1 MINKKMNKMKKAIQ
15 SLQAMLAMLA
25 LVCASLVSF
34 TACSD
39 DDDPVSEVTYSWE
52 FEETS
57 PTTPDSMEDKNIIE
71 SAFKTALGASDAA
84 TSVTRQ
90 GTAETCDREVLEAC
104 RQAFNSLKDEA
115 WRGHYVFVV
124 TNTNTGTTVCTFTF
138 GTDENGYTASSLK
151 PGDYIYDD
159 GTTSDGG
166 LRGINDDG
174 TIEWAEPKPQ
184 PESGKTVVG
193 VVFWTPSE
201 TTTDGR
207 NTPASLTDD
216 KIMSAEHPDCARGLA
231 VAVKK
236 VTYNGSEKMVW
247 QPYESYEHVKEWQA
261 GDGFTHANKDKFVSI
276 ASNIEAGDNINR
288 IYGYQNTVVLR
299 AYNAYCNANDRS
311 DYIVQPV
318 AALNEFVNGNACPA
332 PIGSTGWFL
341 PSAKELHMLCYK
353 DVDDVWNEYDQS
365 FTGDLSYTITQ
376 DIVDSSLAAA
386 GGDALESTYC
396 WSSSEYEDSSYD
408 AFYVYF
414 NYANVSNGLKDR
426 ACWVR
431 SVCAF

>member
-1 MINKKMNKMKKAIQ
+1 MNKMKKAIQ
-15 SLQAMLAMLA
+15 SLQTMLAMLA
-25 LVCASLVSF
+25 LVCASLVSL

-39 DDDPVSEVTYSWE
+39 DDEPVAEVTYSWE
-52 FEETS
+52 FEETL
-57 PTTPDSMEDKNIIE
+57 PATPDSKADKNTIE
-71 SAFKTALGASDAA
+71 SAFKTALGASGTA

-90 GTAETCDREVLEAC
+90 GTAEQCDQEVLEAC
-104 RQAFNSLKDEA
+104 QRVFDSLKDEA
-115 WRGHYVFVV
+115 WRGHYVFTV
-124 TNTNTGTTVCTFTF
+124 TNTTTGTTIGTFTF
-138 GTDENGYTASSLK
+138 GTDEDGYTASRLK

-174 TIEWAEPKPQ
+174 TIEWAETKPQ
-184 PESGKTVVG
+184 PKSGKTVVG

-201 TTTDGR
+201 TATDGR

-247 QPYESYEHVKEWQA
+247 QPYESYEHVKDWQA

-299 AYNAYCNANDRS
+299 AYNAYCNANDRP
-311 DYIVQPV
+311 DYIVRPV
-318 AALNEFVNGNACPA
+318 AALDEFVNGNACPA
-332 PIGSTGWFL
+332 PAGSTGWFL

-353 DVDDVWNEYDQS
+353 DVDDIWNEYDQS
-365 FTGDLSYTITQ
+365 FTGDPSYTITR

-396 WSSSEYEDSSYD
+396 WSSSEDEDSS
-408 AFYVYF
+408 
-414 NYANVSNGLKDR
+414 NYAFDVTFRYAVVSYGFKGH

-431 SVCAF
+431 AVCAF

>member
-1 MINKKMNKMKKAIQ
+1 MITKIMNKMKKAIQ
-15 SLQAMLAMLA
+15 SMSVMLAMMA

-39 DDDPVSEVTYSWE
+39 DDEPVAEVTYSWE
-52 FEETS
+52 FKETS
-57 PTTPDSMEDKNIIE
+57 PSTPDSMEDKEKIE
-71 SAFKTALGASDAA
+71 SAFRTALGASDAA

-104 RQAFNSLKDEA
+104 QQVFDSLKDEA

-124 TNTNTGTTVCTFTF
+124 TNTTTGTTVGTFTF
-138 GTDENGYTASSLK
+138 GTDEDGYTASNLK

-166 LRGINDDG
+166 LRGINADG

-184 PESGKTVVG
+184 PKSGKTVAG

-201 TTTDGR
+201 TTADGR

-216 KIMSAEHPDCARGLA
+216 KIMSAEHPDCTRGLA
-231 VAVKK
+231 VAVKQ

-247 QPYESYEHVKEWQA
+247 QPFESYEHVKDWQA
-261 GDGFTHANKDKFVSI
+261 GDGFTHAEKDKFVSI
-276 ASNIEAGDNINR
+276 ASGVEAGDNINR

-299 AYNAYCNANDRS
+299 AYNAYCDASDRS
-311 DYIVQPV
+311 DYIVRPV
-318 AALNEFVNGNACPA
+318 VAIDEFAKNNPA
-332 PIGSTGWFL
+332 PAGSTGWFL
-341 PSAKELHMLCYK
+341 PSVKELHMLCYK

-365 FTGDLSYTITQ
+365 GTGDPSYTITR
-376 DIVDSSLAAA
+376 DIVNSSLAAA
-386 GGDALESTYC
+386 GGDALESYAF
-396 WSSSEYEDSSYD
+396 WSSSEREGLSYR
-408 AFYVYF
+408 AFSVDFNRASVYF
-414 NYANVSNGLKDR
+414 GIKDR

-431 SVCAF
+431 AVCAF